1 MQDKAAKMS
10 GVDLQLAALADEYA
24 RQQNE
29 LQERLGLLESNRLAE
44 LQNLQRQNMLG
55 YNQNQQNLM
64 LSLLPLFLYG

>member
-1 MQDKAAKMS
+1 MQEKAAKMS

-24 RQQNE
+24 RRQNE

>member
-1 MQDKAAKMS
+1 MQEKAAKMS

-24 RQQNE
+24 RRQNE
-29 LQERLGLLESNRLAE
+29 LHERLGLLESNRLAE